1 MRSNELTAPRP
12 VVAVASPDLARIGA
26 GEWRRWRRARVFDD
40 NGVAARKR
48 ANGEAGEF
56 LRGVGSATGL
66 SP

>member
-26 GEWRRWRRARVFDD
+26 GERRSARVFDE
-40 NGVAARKR
+40 NGAAARKR

>member
-26 GEWRRWRRARVFDD
+26 GERRRRRRARVFDE
-40 NGVAARKR
+40 NGAAARKR